1 MLCEAQEYSENGIK
15 YLNMLVLDKP
25 LNIKLADSLSELG
38 RIKFELFQETN
49 NHELLRESYLTLEK
63 AARKYSDEEL
73 YVRTAESYW
82 SLAKRQDAKEYY
94 ENAAKIFEQASDNY
108 RLMAEEIPYL
118 NDFYQDY
125 AKYMQAWNKIEAA
138 KLHHAE
144 KHYGAAKEQY
154 EKAAELHK
162 ETKKWNYLSQNYL
175 AWALLEDAEDTSRRE
190 QAQEARDLFQRAAN
204 QFIESKESI
213 KNKLN
218 AIDAGEEREFS
229 EELIEASVMR
239 QEYCLGRVTLEEA
252 IILDRQG
259 DHAASSRKYGQ
270 ATKRFNKVF
279 NSMEQESERKELQ
292 PIIFLSQAWEKM
304 MMAEAM
310 VSSTL
315 YSEAAEI
322 FQQAKEC
329 ALDPP
334 TSLLAQANSS
344 FCKALEAGTEFEITR
359 EMTTYSTSKKHMD
372 AAANMYLRA
381 GFKTASEYA
390 KAANRLLDA
399 YMYMYKAQMETDLGK
414 RTRLYQVAEKFLQIS
429 AGSYLKARHPG
440 KSEEVRRVLD
450 GVKEE
455 KEIAMS
461 LSDVLQAPAI
471 ASATTSFTT
480 PTATHEQAVGLERF
494 EHAEIQANLILRER
508 EVKIGEDIEIE
519 IELVNAGKAP
529 AQLFKV
535 EEIIPSGFEATKIPD
550 ICKMI
555 DGYLDMRGRT
565 LYPLRTEELKLVLN
579 PVAKGTFDLKPRIL
593 YLDETG
599 RYKSHEPESVTI
611 RVSELGVRGWL
622 RGETN

>member
-1 MLCEAQEYSENGIK
+1 
-15 YLNMLVLDKP
+15 
-25 LNIKLADSLSELG
+25 
-38 RIKFELFQETN
+38 
-49 NHELLRESYLTLEK
+49 
-63 AARKYSDEEL
+63 
-73 YVRTAESYW
+73 
-82 SLAKRQDAKEYY
+82 
-94 ENAAKIFEQASDNY
+94 
-108 RLMAEEIPYL
+108 
-118 NDFYQDY
+118 
-125 AKYMQAWNKIEAA
+125 
-138 KLHHAE
+138 
-144 KHYGAAKEQY
+144 
-154 EKAAELHK
+154 
-162 ETKKWNYLSQNYL
+162 
-175 AWALLEDAEDTSRRE
+175 
-190 QAQEARDLFQRAAN
+190 
-204 QFIESKESI
+204 
-213 KNKLN
+213 
-218 AIDAGEEREFS
+218 
-229 EELIEASVMR
+229 
-239 QEYCLGRVTLEEA
+239 
-252 IILDRQG
+252 
-259 DHAASSRKYGQ
+259 
-270 ATKRFNKVF
+270 
-279 NSMEQESERKELQ
+279 
-292 PIIFLSQAWEKM
+292 
-304 MMAEAM
+304 
-310 VSSTL
+310 
-315 YSEAAEI
+315 
-322 FQQAKEC
+322 
-329 ALDPP
+329 
-334 TSLLAQANSS
+334 
-344 FCKALEAGTEFEITR
+344 
-359 EMTTYSTSKKHMD
+359 
-372 AAANMYLRA
+372 
-381 GFKTASEYA
+381 
-390 KAANRLLDA
+390 
-399 YMYMYKAQMETDLGK
+399 
-414 RTRLYQVAEKFLQIS
+414 VAEKFLQMS